1 MGDNNDMDEDFI
13 CPMVWKWS
21 DIYDKLVAE
30 WNSHPEHDDIPEP
43 PHMLAP
49 NATDNARKQ
58 RWLDTVEWAESNGI
72 ELPELAEHEKH
83 YRI

>member
-1 MGDNNDMDEDFI
+1 MDEDFI

>member
-1 MGDNNDMDEDFI
+1 MDEDFI

-30 WNSHPEHDDIPEP
+30 WSSHPEHDDIPEP

-72 ELPELAEHEKH
+72 QLPELAEHEKH

>member
-1 MGDNNDMDEDFI
+1 LDEDFI

-72 ELPELAEHEKH
+72 QLPELAEHEKH

>member
-1 MGDNNDMDEDFI
+1 MDEDFI

-21 DIYDKLVAE
+21 DIFDKLVE
-30 WNSHPEHDDIPEP
+30 QWNAHPDRDEIPEP

-49 NATDNARKQ
+49 NATDNSRRQ
-58 RWLDTVEWAESNGI
+58 RWIDTVEWAEKYSMQI
-72 ELPELAEHEKH
+72 PELDEHEKH

>member
-1 MGDNNDMDEDFI
+1 MDEDFI

-21 DIYDKLVAE
+21 DIYEKLVAE

-72 ELPELAEHEKH
+72 QLPELAEHEKH
-83 YRI
+83 YRL

>member
-1 MGDNNDMDEDFI
+1 MDEDFI

-72 ELPELAEHEKH
+72 QLPELAEHEKH

>member
-1 MGDNNDMDEDFI
+1 MDEDFI

-72 ELPELAEHEKH
+72 QLPELAEHEKH
-83 YRI
+83 YII

>member
-1 MGDNNDMDEDFI
+1 MDEDFI

-72 ELPELAEHEKH
+72 QLPELAEHEKH
-83 YRI
+83 YRL

>member
-1 MGDNNDMDEDFI
+1 MDEDFI

-30 WNSHPEHDDIPEP
+30 WNSHPEHDEIPEP

-72 ELPELAEHEKH
+72 QLPELAEHEKH